1 MDKKPQLSF
10 INQTRLKMSVKEI
23 TRIQVKPITDHSQLD
38 NLDYEHSGH
47 TGFASKKDLLSFVP
61 KRLENV
67 ASVSPEVKNN
77 NLYLFVDA
85 ENSDA
90 KMNVKELGERII
102 KRVDRAQTDYNDG
115 QFIFEKIQGDK

>member
-23 TRIQVKPITDHSQLD
+23 TRIQAKPIMDHSQLD

-47 TGFASKKDLLSFVP
+47 TGFASKNDLLSFVP

-85 ENSDA
+85 ENGDA

-115 QFIFEKIQGDK
+115 QFIFEKIEGDK